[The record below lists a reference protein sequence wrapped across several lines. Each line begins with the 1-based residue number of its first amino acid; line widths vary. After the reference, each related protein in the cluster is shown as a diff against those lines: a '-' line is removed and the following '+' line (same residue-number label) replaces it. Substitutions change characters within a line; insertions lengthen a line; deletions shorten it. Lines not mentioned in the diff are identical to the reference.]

1 MSTPPSLPSL
11 PEPPPVRPNRRIF
24 ATPRAIAA
32 LILREMST
40 TYGRSPGGYIWAILE
55 PLGTIAVMS
64 AVFSTGFRSPS
75 LGSNFAIYYAT
86 GVMPFYAFLMPANAV
101 TGAIK
106 FSKNLLSYPAVTFI
120 DAILARFLLNFLTQ
134 LLVSYIVLTALLTIF
149 DTSNALE
156 FDKLLLAYS
165 MAAALGIGFGTLN
178 CFLTSILPVWQ
189 QVWAMLSRPLVLL
202 SGVIFLHERI
212 PEPYR
217 TWLEY
222 NPLVHVVGES
232 RAAFFPY
239 YQAAYVDTT
248 YVFLTSFIMLVFGLV
263 FLRRYKYDILY
274 Y

>member
-1 MSTPPSLPSL
+1 MSTLPSLPSL
-11 PEPPPVRPNRRIF
+11 PEASPARPSRRIF
-24 ATPRAIAA
+24 ATPRVIAA

-75 LGSNFAIYYAT
+75 LGSNFPIYYAT

-101 TGAIK
+101 TGSIQ

-134 LLVSYIVLTALLTIF
+134 LLVSYIVLTVLLTIY

-178 CFLTSILPVWQ
+178 CFLTSIVPVWR

-212 PEPYR
+212 PDPYR

-239 YQAAYVDTT
+239 YQAAYVDPT
-248 YVFLTSFIMLVFGLV
+248 YVFLTSLIMLVFGLV